1 MPGSS
6 CSHFL
11 VVLRVNTKAKYF
23 SSHAASATQVLC
35 NFKNWFKLYIPQ
47 ISHLQNAGDNNTYPV
62 GLLRWLRKLLDA
74 KCLDYC
80 LTNSKS
86 FESIIILIIII
97 ILIEVVS
104 TH

>member
-1 MPGSS
+1 M
-6 CSHFL
+6 
-11 VVLRVNTKAKYF
+11 VLRVNTRAKHF
-23 SSHAASATQVLC
+23 SSHAASITQVLY
-35 NFKNWFKLYIPQ
+35 NFKNWFKRYIPQ
-47 ISHLQNAGDNNTYPV
+47 ISHLQNAGNNNTYPV

-80 LTNSKS
+80 LADSKS
-86 FESIIILIIII
+86 FESIIVLIIII